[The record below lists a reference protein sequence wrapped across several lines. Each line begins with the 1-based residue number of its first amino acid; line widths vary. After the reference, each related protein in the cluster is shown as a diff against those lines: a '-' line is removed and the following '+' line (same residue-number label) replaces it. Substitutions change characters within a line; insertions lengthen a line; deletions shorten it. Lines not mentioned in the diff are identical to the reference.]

1 MGYSYLFWDLD
12 GTLTDP
18 GIGITNSVMY
28 ALKKFNIEVADRSVL
43 YPFIG
48 PPLLESFK
56 KYYGFDE
63 ETAHLGVTY
72 YREYFGEKGIF
83 ENEVYPGIPELLD
96 KCAKNGFKHVLATSK
111 PEHYAVQ
118 IMEHFDLAKYFHC
131 MCGSRLDA
139 GYETK
144 ADVIRDAF
152 CRCDIEEQSKV
163 LMIGDRLHDICGAKE
178 CGVACAAVLWGYG
191 SREEFTQYGADF
203 IVKDLD
209 GLWDIIV
216 TV

>member
-1 MGYSYLFWDLD
+1 VDVSYLFWDLD

-131 MCGSRLDA
+131 QFIIATHSPFILSL
-139 GYETK
+139 E
-144 ADVIRDAF
+144 
-152 CRCDIEEQSKV
+152 
-163 LMIGDRLHDICGAKE
+163 GA
-178 CGVACAAVLWGYG
+178 LIY
-191 SREEFTQYGADF
+191 
-203 IVKDLD
+203 DLD
-209 GLWDIIV
+209 SDPIDSKKWYELENVKTYYNFFKEHTEDFEDTKPRERVKIQY
-216 TV
+216 